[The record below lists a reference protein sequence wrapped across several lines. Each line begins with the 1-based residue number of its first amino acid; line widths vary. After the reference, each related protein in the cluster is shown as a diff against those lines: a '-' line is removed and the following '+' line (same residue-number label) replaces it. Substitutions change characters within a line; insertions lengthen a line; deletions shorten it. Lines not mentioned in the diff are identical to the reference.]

1 MLSGGGTLEGNV
13 GIPMSQSF
21 TYQVNPMRVVFG
33 VGTIASLPDELARL
47 GVKRALVLAS
57 RRQQAELGDLAALT
71 GGRLAGRFDG
81 AVVHTP
87 VAVTERAMG
96 AVSELKPDGVVAIGA
111 GAATGLS
118 KAIAL
123 RTDLPQLILPTSYAG
138 SEMTPV
144 LGETVDGVK
153 TTQSSPKILPEAVIY
168 DVNLT
173 VSMPAK
179 FSAISGLNAVAH
191 AAEALYARDG
201 NPITALMAE
210 EAIVK
215 LAASLPMI
223 MASPRDLA
231 ARSDALYGAWLCGV
245 CLGTVGMALHH
256 KLCHTVGALFD
267 LPHAETHAVLLP
279 HTIAYNTPAAPDAIG
294 RAARALGVRDVA
306 DGLFDLSAK
315 LGAPRSLAEIG
326 MPEDGIARAA
336 ELATK
341 NPYWNPRPIEANGI
355 RDLLTRAWS
364 GARPQ
369 SG

>member
-1 MLSGGGTLEGNV
+1 MAQ
-13 GIPMSQSF
+13 PF
-21 TYQVNPMRVVFG
+21 TYQVSPMRVVFG
-33 VGTIASLPDELARL
+33 VGTVAQLAGELDRL
-47 GVKRALVLAS
+47 GISRALVLAS
-57 RRQQAELGDLAALT
+57 RRQQAELGDLAGLT
-71 GGRLAGRFDG
+71 GGRVAGLFDG

-87 VAVTERAMG
+87 VPVTERAMEI
-96 AVSELKPDGVVAIGA
+96 VRELKPDGVVAIGA

-123 RTDLPQLILPTSYAG
+123 RTDLPQLIVPTSYAG

-179 FSAISGLNAVAH
+179 FSAISGLNAIAH
-191 AAEALYARDG
+191 GAEALYARDG
-201 NPITALMAE
+201 NPITSLMAE
-210 EAIVK
+210 EAIAK
-215 LAASLPMI
+215 LASSLPDVI
-223 MASPRDLA
+223 ARPRDLE
-231 ARSDALYGAWLCGV
+231 ARSDALYGAWLCAV

-279 HTIAYNTPAAPDAIG
+279 HTIAYNTPAARDAVS
-294 RAARALGVRDVA
+294 RAARALGAADAA
-306 DGLFDLSAK
+306 DGLFDLSAR

-326 MPEDGIARAA
+326 MPEDGIAKAA
-336 ELATK
+336 ALATK
-341 NPYWNPRPIEANGI
+341 NPYWNPRPIEESGI
-355 RDLLTRAWS
+355 RDLLKRAWS

-369 SG
+369 AG

>member
-1 MLSGGGTLEGNV
+1 
-13 GIPMSQSF
+13 MSQSF
-21 TYQVNPMRVVFG
+21 TYQVSPMRVVFG
-33 VGTIASLPDELARL
+33 IGTIAQLPDELERL

-71 GGRLAGRFDG
+71 GDRVAGAFDG

-87 VAVTERAMG
+87 IAVTERAMR
-96 AVSELKPDGVVAIGA
+96 AVHELKPDGVVAIGA

-123 RTDLPQLILPTSYAG
+123 RTDQPQLILPTSYAG

-153 TTQSSPKILPEAVIY
+153 TTQASPKILPEAVIY

-173 VSMPAK
+173 LSMPTQ
-179 FSAISGLNAVAH
+179 FSAISGLNAIAH

-201 NPITALMAE
+201 NPITSLMAE
-210 EAIVK
+210 EAIAK
-215 LAASLPMI
+215 LGSSLPEVV
-223 MASPRDLA
+223 
-231 ARSDALYGAWLCGV
+231 ARPSDIEARADALYGAWLCGV

-279 HTIAYNTPAAPDAIG
+279 HTIAYNTPAAPDQLG
-294 RAARALGVRDVA
+294 RAARALGAPDA
-306 DGLFDLSAK
+306 ANGLFELSAR

-326 MPEDGIARAA
+326 MPAGGIDKAA

-341 NPYWNPRPIEANGI
+341 NPYWNPRPIQQSAI
-355 RDLLTRAWS
+355 RDLLRRAWS
-364 GARPQ
+364 GALPQ
-369 SG
+369 VG

>member
-1 MLSGGGTLEGNV
+1 M
-13 GIPMSQSF
+13 PQSF
-21 TYQVNPMRVVFG
+21 TYQVSPMRVVFG
-33 VGTIASLPDELARL
+33 VGTVAQLADELDRL
-47 GVKRALVLAS
+47 GVRRALLLAS
-57 RRQQAELGDLAALT
+57 RRQQAEVGDLAALT
-71 GGRLAGRFDG
+71 GGRMVGVFDG

-87 VAVTERAMG
+87 VGVTERAMQ
-96 AVSELKPDGVVAIGA
+96 VVREVEPDGVVAVGA

-123 RTDLPQLILPTSYAG
+123 RTDLPQLIVPTSYAG

-168 DVNLT
+168 DVDLT
-173 VSMPAK
+173 LSMPAK
-179 FSAISGLNAVAH
+179 FSAISGLNAIAH

-201 NPITALMAE
+201 NPITSLMAE
-210 EAIVK
+210 EAIAK
-215 LAASLPMI
+215 LASSLPDVI
-223 MASPRDLA
+223 ARPRDLD
-231 ARSDALYGAWLCGV
+231 ARSDALYGAWLCAV

-279 HTIAYNTPAAPDAIG
+279 HTIAYNTPAAGDSIA
-294 RAARALGVRDVA
+294 RAARALGVA
-306 DGLFDLSAK
+306 SAAEGLFDLSER

-326 MPEDGIARAA
+326 MPKDGIAKAA
-336 ELATK
+336 ALATK
-341 NPYWNPRPIEANGI
+341 NPYWNPRPIEEGGI
-355 RDLLTRAWS
+355 KELLRRAWS

-369 SG
+369 AG

>member
-1 MLSGGGTLEGNV
+1 M
-13 GIPMSQSF
+13 PQSF
-21 TYQVNPMRVVFG
+21 TYQVSPMRVVFG
-33 VGTIASLPDELARL
+33 TGTIDKLPDELERL

-71 GGRLAGRFDG
+71 GGRAAGLFDG

-87 VAVTERAMG
+87 VAVTERAMA
-96 AVSELKPDGVVAIGA
+96 AVGELKPDGVVAIGA

-144 LGETVDGVK
+144 LGETVDNVK

-173 VSMPAK
+173 LSMPAK
-179 FSAISGLNAVAH
+179 FSAISGLNAIAH

-201 NPITALMAE
+201 NPITSLMAE
-210 EAIVK
+210 EAIAK
-215 LAASLPMI
+215 LASSLPEVV
-223 MASPRDLA
+223 ARPHDLA
-231 ARSDALYGAWLCGV
+231 ARSDALYGAWLCAA

-279 HTIAYNTPAAPDAIG
+279 HTIAFNTPAAREAIG
-294 RAARALGVRDVA
+294 RAARALGASNAA

-315 LGAPRSLAEIG
+315 LDAPRSLAEIG
-326 MPEDGIARAA
+326 MPQDGIAKAA
-336 ELATK
+336 ALATK
-341 NPYWNPRPIEANGI
+341 NPYWNPRPIEEDGI
-355 RDLLTRAWS
+355 RDLLARAWS
-364 GARPQ
+364 GAPPQ
-369 SG
+369 AG

>member
-1 MLSGGGTLEGNV
+1 MPQPFV
-13 GIPMSQSF
+13 
-21 TYQVNPMRVVFG
+21 YQVSPMRVVFG
-33 VGTIASLPDELARL
+33 VGTIARLADELERL
-47 GVKRALVLAS
+47 GVRRALVVAS
-57 RRQQAELGDLAALT
+57 RRQQAELGDLAGLT
-71 GGRLAGRFDG
+71 GGRVAGLFEG
-81 AVVHTP
+81 AIVHTP
-87 VAVTERAMG
+87 VGVTEQAMQ
-96 AVSELKPDGVVAIGA
+96 AVRELKPDGVVAIGA

-123 RTDLPQLILPTSYAG
+123 RTDLPQLIVPTSYAG

-153 TTQSSPKILPEAVIY
+153 TTQSSPKILPEAVLY

-179 FSAISGLNAVAH
+179 FSAISGLNALAH

-210 EAIVK
+210 EAIAK
-215 LAASLPMI
+215 LASSLPEVI
-223 MASPRDLA
+223 ARPRDLD
-231 ARSDALYGAWLCGV
+231 ARSDALYGAWLCAV

-279 HTIAYNTPAAPDAIG
+279 HTIAYNAPAAPEAIG
-294 RAARALGVRDVA
+294 RAARALGAPDAA
-306 DGLFDLSAK
+306 DGLFDLSAR
-315 LGAPRSLAEIG
+315 LGAPRALAEIG

-341 NPYWNPRPIEANGI
+341 NPYWNPRPIEADGI
-355 RDLLTRAWS
+355 RALLTRAWS

-369 SG
+369 AG

>member
-1 MLSGGGTLEGNV
+1 MT
-13 GIPMSQSF
+13 QSF
-21 TYQVNPMRVVFG
+21 TYQVSPMRVVFG
-33 VGTIASLPDELARL
+33 VGTVAALADELDRL
-47 GVKRALVLAS
+47 GIKRALVVAS
-57 RRQQAELGDLAALT
+57 RRQQAELGDLAALS
-71 GGRLAGRFDG
+71 GGRLAGVFDG

-87 VAVTERAMG
+87 VAVTERTMEM
-96 AVSELKPDGVVAIGA
+96 VRELKPDGVAAIGA

-179 FSAISGLNAVAH
+179 FSAISGLNAIAH

-201 NPITALMAE
+201 NPITSLMAE
-210 EAIVK
+210 EAIAK
-215 LAASLPMI
+215 LASSLPEVI
-223 MASPRDLA
+223 ARPRDIG
-231 ARSDALYGAWLCGV
+231 ARSDALYGAWLCAV

-279 HTIAYNTPAAPDAIG
+279 HTIAYNTPAARAAIG
-294 RAARALGVRDVA
+294 RAARALGGADAA
-306 DGLFDLSAK
+306 DGLFDLSLR

-326 MPEDGIARAA
+326 MPEDGIATAA
-336 ELATK
+336 ALATK
-341 NPYWNPRPIEANGI
+341 NPYWNPRPIEENGI
-355 RDLLTRAWS
+355 ADLLRRAWS
-364 GARPQ
+364 GVRPQ
-369 SG
+369 AG

>member
-1 MLSGGGTLEGNV
+1 M
-13 GIPMSQSF
+13 PQSF
-21 TYQVNPMRVVFG
+21 TYQVSPMRVVFG
-33 VGTIASLPDELARL
+33 VGTVAQLADELDRL
-47 GVKRALVLAS
+47 GVRRALVLAS
-57 RRQQAELGDLAALT
+57 RRQQAEVGNLAALT
-71 GGRLAGRFDG
+71 GGRMVGVFDG

-87 VAVTERAMG
+87 VGVTERAMQ
-96 AVSELKPDGVVAIGA
+96 VVREVEPDGVVAVGA

-123 RTDLPQLILPTSYAG
+123 RIDLPQLIVPTSYAG

-173 VSMPAK
+173 ISMPAK
-179 FSAISGLNAVAH
+179 FSAISGLNAIAH

-201 NPITALMAE
+201 NPITSLMAE
-210 EAIVK
+210 EAIAK
-215 LAASLPMI
+215 LASSLPDVI
-223 MASPRDLA
+223 ARPRDLD
-231 ARSDALYGAWLCGV
+231 ARSDALYGAWLCAV

-256 KLCHTVGALFD
+256 KLCHTIGALFD

-279 HTIAYNTPAAPDAIG
+279 HTIAYNTPAAGDSIP
-294 RAARALGVRDVA
+294 RAARALGVA
-306 DGLFDLSAK
+306 SAAEGLFDLSER

-326 MPEDGIARAA
+326 MPKDGIAKAA
-336 ELATK
+336 ALATK
-341 NPYWNPRPIEANGI
+341 NPYWNPRPIEEGGI
-355 RDLLTRAWS
+355 KELLRRAWS

-369 SG
+369 AG

>member
-1 MLSGGGTLEGNV
+1 
-13 GIPMSQSF
+13 MSQPF
-21 TYQVNPMRVVFG
+21 TYQVAPMRVVFG
-33 VGTIASLPDELARL
+33 VGTITSLPDELARL
-47 GVKRALVLAS
+47 GIARALVLVS

-71 GGRLAGRFDG
+71 GGRLAGLFDG

-87 VAVTERAMG
+87 LTVTERAMD
-96 AVSELKPDGVVAIGA
+96 VVRDLKPDGVVAIGA

-123 RTDLPQLILPTSYAG
+123 RTDLPQLVLPTSYAG
-138 SEMTPV
+138 SE
-144 LGETVDGVK
+144 GVK
-153 TTQSSPKILPEAVIY
+153 TTQASPKILPETVIY

-179 FSAISGLNAVAH
+179 FSAISGLNAIAH

-210 EAIVK
+210 EAIAK
-215 LAASLPMI
+215 LASALPEVV
-223 MASPRDLA
+223 ARPRDIA

-279 HTIAYNTPAAPDAIG
+279 HTIAYNAPAAREAIG
-294 RAARALGVRDVA
+294 RAARALGAREAA
-306 DGLFDLSAK
+306 DGLFELSAK
-315 LGAPRSLAEIG
+315 LGAPGSLAEIG
-326 MPEDGIARAA
+326 MPEDGIDKAA

-341 NPYWNPRPIEANGI
+341 NPYWNPRPVEQAGI
-355 RDLLTRAWS
+355 RDLLRRAWS
-364 GARPQ
+364 GERPEA
-369 SG
+369 G

>member
-1 MLSGGGTLEGNV
+1 MAQ
-13 GIPMSQSF
+13 PF
-21 TYQVNPMRVVFG
+21 TYQVSPMRVVFG
-33 VGTIASLPDELARL
+33 VGTVAQLADELDRL
-47 GVKRALVLAS
+47 GIGRALVLAS
-57 RRQQAELGDLAALT
+57 RRQQAELGDLADLT
-71 GGRLAGRFDG
+71 GGRVARLFDG

-87 VAVTERAMG
+87 VAVTEHAMEI
-96 AVSELKPDGVVAIGA
+96 VRELKPDGVVAIGA

-123 RTDLPQLILPTSYAG
+123 RTDLPQLIVPTSYAG

-153 TTQSSPKILPEAVIY
+153 TTQSSPRILPETVIY

-173 VSMPAK
+173 ISMPAK
-179 FSAISGLNAVAH
+179 FSAISGLNAIAH

-201 NPITALMAE
+201 NPITSLMAE
-210 EAIVK
+210 EAIAK
-215 LAASLPMI
+215 LASSLPDVI
-223 MASPRDLA
+223 ARPRDLD
-231 ARSDALYGAWLCGV
+231 ARADALYGAWLCAV

-279 HTIAYNTPAAPDAIG
+279 HTIAYNTPAARDSVS
-294 RAARALGVRDVA
+294 RAARALGATSAA
-306 DGLFDLSAK
+306 DGLFDLSAR

-326 MPEDGIARAA
+326 MPEDGIAKAA
-336 ELATK
+336 ALATK
-341 NPYWNPRPIEANGI
+341 NPYWNPRPIEESSI
-355 RDLLTRAWS
+355 RDLLKRAWS

-369 SG
+369 AG

>member
-1 MLSGGGTLEGNV
+1 
-13 GIPMSQSF
+13 MSQSF
-21 TYQVNPMRVVFG
+21 TYQVSPMRVVFG
-33 VGTIASLPDELARL
+33 VGTIANLADELGRL
-47 GVKRALVLAS
+47 GVERALVLAS
-57 RRQQAELGDLAALT
+57 RRQQAEIGDLAALT
-71 GGRLAGRFDG
+71 GGRLAGLFDG

-87 VAVTERAMG
+87 VAVTERAMQ
-96 AVSELKPDGVVAIGA
+96 AVRELKPDGIVAIGA

-144 LGETVDGVK
+144 LGETIDGVK
-153 TTQSSPKILPEAVIY
+153 TTQSSTKILPEAVIY

-173 VSMPAK
+173 LSMPPK
-179 FSAISGLNAVAH
+179 FSAISGLNAIAH

-201 NPITALMAE
+201 NPITSLMAE
-210 EAIVK
+210 EAIAK
-215 LAASLPMI
+215 FASALPEV
-223 MASPRDLA
+223 MARPRDLD

-294 RAARALGVRDVA
+294 RAANALRAPDA
-306 DGLFDLSAK
+306 AEGLFELSLR

-341 NPYWNPRPIEANGI
+341 NPYWNPRPIEQGAI
-355 RDLLTRAWS
+355 RDLLQRAWS

-369 SG
+369 VG

>member
-1 MLSGGGTLEGNV
+1 MTQPFV
-13 GIPMSQSF
+13 
-21 TYQVNPMRVVFG
+21 YQVSPMRVVFG
-33 VGTIASLPDELARL
+33 VGTIERLADELDRL
-47 GVKRALVLAS
+47 GVKRTLVLAS
-57 RRQQAELGDLAALT
+57 RRQQAELDDLAALT
-71 GGRLAGRFDG
+71 GGRVAGLFDG
-81 AVVHTP
+81 AIVHTP
-87 VAVTERAMG
+87 VAVTEQAMQ
-96 AVSELKPDGVVAIGA
+96 AVRELKPDGVVAIGA

-123 RTDLPQLILPTSYAG
+123 RTDLPQLIVPTSYAG

-179 FSAISGLNAVAH
+179 FSAISGLNALAH

-201 NPITALMAE
+201 NPITSLMAA
-210 EAIVK
+210 EAIAK
-215 LAASLPMI
+215 LASSLPEVI
-223 MASPRDLA
+223 ARPRDLE
-231 ARSDALYGAWLCGV
+231 ARSDALYGAWLCAV

-279 HTIAYNTPAAPDAIG
+279 HTIAYNTPAAPEAIG
-294 RAARALGVRDVA
+294 RAAQALGARDA
-306 DGLFDLSAK
+306 AEGLFDLSAR
-315 LGAPRSLAEIG
+315 LGAPRALAEIG

-341 NPYWNPRPIEANGI
+341 NPYWNPRPIEADGI
-355 RDLLTRAWS
+355 RALLTRAWS

-369 SG
+369 AG

>member
-1 MLSGGGTLEGNV
+1 
-13 GIPMSQSF
+13 MSQSF
-21 TYQVNPMRVVFG
+21 TYQVSPMRVVFG
-33 VGTIASLPDELARL
+33 VGTAAGLADELERL
-47 GVKRALVLAS
+47 GIKRALVLAS
-57 RRQQAELGDLAALT
+57 RRQQAELGDLASLT
-71 GGRLAGRFDG
+71 GDRMAGMFDG

-87 VAVTERAMG
+87 VVVTERAMQ
-96 AVSELKPDGVVAIGA
+96 VVRDLEPDGVVAIGA

-123 RTDLPQLILPTSYAG
+123 RTDLPQLIVPTSYAG

-179 FSAISGLNAVAH
+179 FSAISGLNAIAH

-201 NPITALMAE
+201 NPITSLMAE
-210 EAIVK
+210 EAIAK
-215 LAASLPMI
+215 LASSLPDVI
-223 MASPRDLA
+223 ARPRDLG

-256 KLCHTVGALFD
+256 KLCHSVGALFD

-279 HTIAYNTPAAPDAIG
+279 HTIAYNTPAAPHAIG
-294 RAARALGVRDVA
+294 RAAKALGVTDA
-306 DGLFDLSAK
+306 AGGLFDLSAR

-326 MPEDGIARAA
+326 MPEDGVARAA

-341 NPYWNPRPIEANGI
+341 NPYWNPRPVEAGGI
-355 RDLLTRAWS
+355 RDLLRRAWA
-364 GARPQ
+364 GAPPEA
-369 SG
+369 G

>member
-1 MLSGGGTLEGNV
+1 
-13 GIPMSQSF
+13 MSQSF
-21 TYQVNPMRVVFG
+21 TYQVSPMRVVFG
-33 VGTIASLPDELARL
+33 TGTVAALADELDRL
-47 GVKRALVLAS
+47 GVSRALVLAS
-57 RRQQAELGDLAALT
+57 RRQQAELGDLQGLT
-71 GGRLAGRFDG
+71 GGRMAGAFDG

-87 VAVTERAMG
+87 VAVTERAMQMVG
-96 AVSELKPDGVVAIGA
+96 ELKPDGVVAIGA

-123 RTDLPQLILPTSYAG
+123 RTDLPQLIVPTSYAG

-173 VSMPAK
+173 ISMPAK
-179 FSAISGLNAVAH
+179 FSAISGLNAIAH

-201 NPITALMAE
+201 NPITSLMAE
-210 EAIVK
+210 EAIAK
-215 LAASLPMI
+215 LATSLPDVI
-223 MASPRDLA
+223 ARPHDRD
-231 ARSDALYGAWLCGV
+231 ARSDALYGAWLCAV

-279 HTIAYNTPAAPDAIG
+279 HTIAYNAPAARAAIG
-294 RAARALGVRDVA
+294 RAARALGVADAA
-306 DGLFDLSAK
+306 DGLFDLSAR

-326 MPEDGIARAA
+326 MPEDGIAKAA
-336 ELATK
+336 ALATK
-341 NPYWNPRPIEANGI
+341 NPYWNPRPIEERGI
-355 RDLLTRAWS
+355 SELLRRAWS

-369 SG
+369 AG

>member
-1 MLSGGGTLEGNV
+1 MIQPFV
-13 GIPMSQSF
+13 
-21 TYQVNPMRVVFG
+21 YQVSPMRVVFG
-33 VGTIASLPDELARL
+33 TGTIARLADELERL
-47 GVKRALVLAS
+47 GVKRVLVLAS
-57 RRQQAELGDLAALT
+57 RRQQVELGDLSDLT
-71 GGRLAGRFDG
+71 GGRMTGLFDS

-87 VAVTERAMG
+87 VAVTERAMQ
-96 AVSELKPDGVVAIGA
+96 AVRELKPDGVVAIGA

-123 RTDLPQLILPTSYAG
+123 RTDLPQLIVPTSYAG

-153 TTQSSPKILPEAVIY
+153 TTQASPKILPEAVIY
-168 DVNLT
+168 DVNFT

-179 FSAISGLNAVAH
+179 FSAISGLNAIAH

-210 EAIVK
+210 EAIAK
-215 LAASLPMI
+215 LATSLPEVV
-223 MASPRDLA
+223 ARPRDLD
-231 ARSDALYGAWLCGV
+231 ARSDALYGAWLCAV

-279 HTIAYNTPAAPDAIG
+279 HTIAYNTPAARDALG
-294 RAARALGVRDVA
+294 RAARALGAADAA
-306 DGLFDLSAK
+306 DGLFDLSAR

-336 ELATK
+336 DLATK
-341 NPYWNPRPIEANGI
+341 NPYWNPRPIEASGI

-369 SG
+369 AG

>member
-1 MLSGGGTLEGNV
+1 MGFAMTQ
-13 GIPMSQSF
+13 PF
-21 TYQVNPMRVVFG
+21 TYQLSPMRVVFG
-33 VGTIASLPDELARL
+33 VGTIANLPDELDRL
-47 GVKRALVLAS
+47 GIRRALLLAT
-57 RRQQAELGDLAALT
+57 RRQQAELGDVAALT
-71 GGRLAGRFDG
+71 GGRAAGLFDG

-87 VAVTERAMG
+87 VAVTERAMD
-96 AVSELKPDGVVAIGA
+96 VVRDLKPDGVVAIGA
-111 GAATGLS
+111 GAATGLA

-153 TTQSSPKILPEAVIY
+153 TTQASPKILPETVIY

-173 VSMPAK
+173 VSMPAR
-179 FSAISGLNAVAH
+179 FSAISGLNAIAH

-201 NPITALMAE
+201 NPITSLMAE
-210 EAIVK
+210 EAIAK
-215 LAASLPMI
+215 LASALPEV
-223 MASPRDLA
+223 AARPRDIG

-279 HTIAYNTPAAPDAIG
+279 HTIAYNTSAAPEALG
-294 RAARALGVRDVA
+294 RAARALRSSDA
-306 DGLFDLSAK
+306 ANGLFELAAQ

-326 MPEDGIARAA
+326 MPEDGIETAA

-341 NPYWNPRPIEANGI
+341 NPYWNPRPIEQNGI
-355 RDLLTRAWS
+355 RDLLRRAWS

-369 SG
+369 VG

>member
-1 MLSGGGTLEGNV
+1 M
-13 GIPMSQSF
+13 PQSF
-21 TYQVNPMRVVFG
+21 TYQVSPMRVVFG
-33 VGTIASLPDELARL
+33 VGTVAALADELDRL
-47 GVKRALVLAS
+47 GVARALVLAS

-71 GGRLAGRFDG
+71 GGRVAGVFDG

-87 VAVTERAMG
+87 VAVTEQAMQ
-96 AVSELKPDGVVAIGA
+96 AVRDLRPDGVVAIGA

-123 RTDLPQLILPTSYAG
+123 RTDLLQLILPTSYAG

-173 VSMPAK
+173 LSMPAK
-179 FSAISGLNAVAH
+179 FSAISGLNAIAH

-210 EAIVK
+210 EAIAK
-215 LAASLPMI
+215 LASSLPEVV
-223 MASPRDLA
+223 ARPRDLD
-231 ARSDALYGAWLCGV
+231 ARSDALYGAWLCAV

-279 HTIAYNTPAAPDAIG
+279 HTIAYNAPAAREAIG
-294 RAARALGVRDVA
+294 RAARALGGADAA
-306 DGLFDLSAK
+306 DGLFDLSAR

-326 MPEDGIARAA
+326 MPEDGIAKAA
-336 ELATK
+336 ALATK
-341 NPYWNPRPIEANGI
+341 NPYWNPRPIEQQGI
-355 RDLLTRAWS
+355 SELLRRAWS

-369 SG
+369 FG

>member
-1 MLSGGGTLEGNV
+1 MAQ
-13 GIPMSQSF
+13 PF
-21 TYQVNPMRVVFG
+21 TYQVSPMRVVFG
-33 VGTIASLPDELARL
+33 VGTVAQLADELDRL
-47 GVKRALVLAS
+47 GINRALVLAS
-57 RRQQAELGDLAALT
+57 RRQQAELGDLADLT
-71 GGRLAGRFDG
+71 GGRVAGLFDG

-87 VAVTERAMG
+87 VAVTEHAMEI
-96 AVSELKPDGVVAIGA
+96 VRELKPDGVVAIGA

-123 RTDLPQLILPTSYAG
+123 RTDLPQLIVPTSYAG

-179 FSAISGLNAVAH
+179 FSAISGLNAIAH

-201 NPITALMAE
+201 NPITSLMAE
-210 EAIVK
+210 EAIAK
-215 LAASLPMI
+215 LASSLPDVN
-223 MASPRDLA
+223 ARPRDLD
-231 ARSDALYGAWLCGV
+231 ARADALYGAWLCAV

-267 LPHAETHAVLLP
+267 PPHAETHAVLLP
-279 HTIAYNTPAAPDAIG
+279 HTIAYNTPAARDPVS
-294 RAARALGVRDVA
+294 RAARALGAADAA
-306 DGLFDLSAK
+306 DGLFDLSAR

-326 MPEDGIARAA
+326 MPDDGIAKAA
-336 ELATK
+336 ALASK
-341 NPYWNPRPIEANGI
+341 NPYWNPRPIEESGI
-355 RDLLTRAWS
+355 RDLLKRAWS

-369 SG
+369 AG